1 MNGHS
6 DNPVSLTPSNCP
18 PAAGDGCLTGTMF
31 EQAADLGQL
40 AAPLA
45 DHLASCQAC
54 QKRLEAAQSDETFL
68 KRARSLKGND
78 LPPLGGPRIPGY
90 RTLSV
95 ISSGSQGVVYKGV
108 QESTSRMVAIKALSA
123 GHTSTPRQRAR
134 AEREAEIAASL
145 RHPSIVT
152 VFESRTLADG
162 RIVVVM
168 EFIDGVPIDQWKPPG
183 ATPAERKR
191 ELLRV
196 FIEMCAGV
204 HHSHLSGVIHRDL
217 KPDNILVTPGGRP
230 VVLDFGIA
238 KAGNIRTTMTGEFAG
253 TPAFA
258 SPEQVSGQPDL
269 VNALTDVYS
278 LGVILYRLVCG
289 VLPYDVQGSIFDIA
303 RTISEVEPT
312 PPTQHDPNI
321 SHDLQAI
328 VLKALRKHQPIRY
341 QSAAALAADLTNY
354 LSGNPVSARSG
365 SGWYLLRKAVAVNR
379 NRLIAAGVG
388 VALVLLAGAAV
399 AVSFSRASE
408 SDRRAADQREAA
420 RLESVRAR
428 AVTELLRETLPNADP
443 ARPELAGIISHGLGR
458 LYVRLETNAFSEQAD
473 VDQALRR
480 LWGSVYTGFGGGKAA
495 GLVEF
500 AELALR
506 NGLMRLRRE
515 QGRKAGGADTAAEQQ
530 RQVDIASTM
539 HELAGVLLI
548 RRRLPEAEVMCRD
561 AMALR
566 QTVTGPGSLT
576 AAESRVLLTRILLAR
591 GETVRAMAEADAAT
605 NLLRKLPGPSSDA
618 ILASMIAVK
627 ARVAL
632 DHARGEEAEPLVRE
646 AFVRRLSTLPTEDPE
661 LLESVGQL
669 AELAEMMPSCK
680 TVQELTVAIGPSN
693 ESLAVVLR
701 ADLPPLRSANRTVY
715 PNAVRS
721 RRPAALARLARMQMA
736 LLGPDDLSLV
746 GTLMAHVAA
755 SEREGMVGAATAE
768 ISLQAAA
775 ILSKRYG
782 PTDPSLLFCIDR
794 ASAAYAF
801 LGPASRAVE
810 LGRQACAIFD
820 AIPPDSRDY
829 LLAANTKR
837 WFAWYLALDGKY
849 EESRQAHEA
858 AIAELETVVGARHHV
873 VAIAQSG
880 LAFCL
885 WHLGREA
892 EADAVSAAAI
902 KLAKDSPA
910 LPYDQLAHI
919 CFVRGHIL
927 CAQHRDA
934 EAEPLMLKSWE
945 IVFRCAGQG
954 FVWRQ
959 IMIKDMIALELR
971 RGSVAAAVT
980 WRSYD
985 SEDCIQDAPR

>member
-1 MNGHS
+1 MNG
-6 DNPVSLTPSNCP
+6 DTENPVSTPPPDCEPPVKFGCP
-18 PAAGDGCLTGTMF
+18 TGTMF
-31 EQAADLGQL
+31 ERAAEIGHI

-45 DHLASCQAC
+45 DHIASCAAC
-54 QKRLEAAQSDETFL
+54 RELWAATQDDAQFL

-90 RTLSV
+90 RTLGV

-168 EFIDGVPIDQWKPPG
+168 EFIDGVPIDQWQPPG
-183 ATPAERKR
+183 ATPTERKR

-217 KPDNILVTPGGRP
+217 KPDNILVTSSGRP

-258 SPEQVSGQPDL
+258 SPEQVSGQPDQ

-289 VLPYDVQGSIFDIA
+289 ALPYDVQGSIFDIA

-312 PPTQHDPNI
+312 PPNQHDPNI
-321 SHDLQAI
+321 SNDLQAI

-341 QSAAALAADLTNY
+341 QSAAALAADLSNY

-379 NRLIAAGVG
+379 GRLIAAGVA
-388 VALVLLAGAAV
+388 VALVLAAAV
-399 AVSFSRASE
+399 LVAISFSRASE

-443 ARPELAGIISHGLGR
+443 ARPELAGIISNGLGR

-515 QGRKAGGADTAAEQQ
+515 QSLKAGVSDTAADLQ

-539 HELAGVLLI
+539 HELAGVLLK
-548 RRRLPEAEVMCRD
+548 RRRLPEAEAMCRE

-566 QTVTGPGSLT
+566 QTVIGPGSLA
-576 AAESRVLLTRILLAR
+576 AAESRVLLTRILLES
-591 GETVRAMAEADAAT
+591 GETVQAMAEADAAT
-605 NLLRKLPGPSSDA
+605 NMLRKIPGPGTDA
-618 ILASMIAVK
+618 TLASMIAVK
-627 ARVAL
+627 AQVAL
-632 DHARGEEAEPLVRE
+632 DNGRGQEAEPLVRE
-646 AFVRRLSTLPTEDPE
+646 AFVRRLSTLPTEDPA
-661 LLESVGQL
+661 LLESVRQL
-669 AELAEMMPSCK
+669 VELAEIMPSCQ
-680 TVQELTVAIGPSN
+680 TVQELTAAIGPSD
-693 ESLAVVLR
+693 ESLAAVLR
-701 ADLPPLRSANRTVY
+701 ADLPMLRTANRTMY
-715 PNAVRS
+715 PNAVRT
-721 RRPAALARLARMQMA
+721 RRPAALARLAKMQMC

-755 SEREGMVGAATAE
+755 SEREGLVGAPTAE

-782 PTDPSLLFCIDR
+782 PTDPSQLFCIDR
-794 ASAAYAF
+794 ASTAFAF
-801 LGPASRAVE
+801 LGPAGRAVE

-820 AIPPDSRDY
+820 AIPADSRDH
-829 LLAANTKR
+829 LLAANSRR
-837 WFAWYLALDGKY
+837 WLAWYLALDGKY
-849 EESRQAHEA
+849 EESRQMHEA
-858 AIAELETVVGARHHV
+858 AIAELDTVVGKRHHV

-892 EADAVSAAAI
+892 EAEATSAAAI
-902 KLAKDSPA
+902 ELAKDLPA
-910 LPYDQLAHI
+910 LPFDQLAHI
-919 CFVRGHIL
+919 RFVRGHIL
-927 CAQHRDA
+927 CAQHRDT
-934 EAEPLMLKSWE
+934 EAEPLMLQSWDV
-945 IVFRCAGQG
+945 VFRCAGRG

-959 IMIKDMIALELR
+959 IMIEDMIALEQR
-971 RGSVAAAVT
+971 RGDAAAAAI
-980 WRSYD
+980 WRS
-985 SEDCIQDAPR
+985 QDDYVCGLEAPR